1 MGSWLTVPI
10 PPKTGSHD
18 PTVTNVTRTQLE
30 IVTGAGGR
38 VFSIFVSVER
48 AEWLL
53 ASEQRA
59 RGNGERA
66 TRTYPNLPKRRRR
79 FPTYKAGSVMRMLWL
94 IAVAPP
100 GLCVRLLLP
109 QNYRHAA

>member
-18 PTVTNVTRTQLE
+18 PAVTNVTRTQLE

-38 VFSIFVSVER
+38 VFSIFRKRVER
-48 AEWLL
+48 AELL

-59 RGNGERA
+59 RGNGEHA
-66 TRTYPNLPKRRRR
+66 TRTYPNSFGGPKRRRR
-79 FPTYKAGSVMRMLWL
+79 FPTYKA
-94 IAVAPP
+94 VA
-100 GLCVRLLLP
+100 
-109 QNYRHAA
+109 

>member
-18 PTVTNVTRTQLE
+18 PAVTNVTRTQLE

-38 VFSIFVSVER
+38 VFSIFRKRVER
-48 AEWLL
+48 AELL

-79 FPTYKAGSVMRMLWL
+79 FPTYKAGRVMRVLWL

>member
-18 PTVTNVTRTQLE
+18 PAVTNVTRTQLE

-38 VFSIFVSVER
+38 VFSIFRKRVER
-48 AEWLL
+48 AELL

-66 TRTYPNLPKRRRR
+66 TCTYLRAAAARDV
-79 FPTYKAGSVMRMLWL
+79 AGAR
-94 IAVAPP
+94 ARAPAR
-100 GLCVRLLLP
+100 RLLAP
-109 QNYRHAA
+109 